1 MNKITRNIV
10 TPLLALGLVAVWV
23 AFIFLKVDYPS
34 AFEWLTIAA
43 ASGWIGAEGVKA
55 LLAKMK

>member
-1 MNKITRNIV
+1 MNKITRTIV

-23 AFIFLKVDYPS
+23 TFIFLKVDYPP